1 MVTPGSAAALL
12 PFFFRQGCSES
23 SHSRASRTRAAAS
36 PTGPAAARLWLSP
49 QTVPKT
55 AAAASRS
62 KTRSPLFF
70 WSHSTGRVCSFRNP
84 GRERRPSSSPCI
96 QLSSSTVLWVPALK
110 QPPASPASTQQPIAS
125 WPAPSGNMLQAS
137 TGASAP
143 PRVRYSRGGSRRRA
157 ILRQAWRKRSVS
169 SPSVQRRRTSSSS
182 PSTCRSP
189 LHTVRAVRS
198 RAGRSTS
205 RQMTHRHQA
214 AAIPSSSR

>member
-36 PTGPAAARLWLSP
+36 HRTGGG
-49 QTVPKT
+49 QTVAQPPDGSKT

-125 WPAPSGNMLQAS
+125 WPAPSGNILQAS

-169 SPSVQRRRTSSSS
+169 PPLSSGGGPAAAPQHLPFPRSTRFGRRG
-182 PSTCRSP
+182 
-189 LHTVRAVRS
+189 AG
-198 RAGRSTS
+198 RAGLPRG
-205 RQMTHRHQA
+205 R
-214 AAIPSSSR
+214 